1 MDIKDLRNRIDCAD
15 DALMQAYIERTKLVN
30 DIAEYKKRHNL
41 PILNADREQQVYDRL
56 VAKFGEEYSRDIYS
70 LYSGIINIS
79 KLRQAAQNRTTSIE
93 ELVGLSESKNIG
105 SRKERTVAIQGA
117 EGAFSMIAAKEMFT
131 QPQLQYKK
139 SFSEVFEAVSSG
151 QAEFGVVPI
160 ENSNAGSVNE
170 VYDLLARYGLYIAK
184 ARVQKIEHCLVG
196 IKGAQ
201 ADSIKNVIS
210 HPQALYQC
218 KEYLRK
224 RNITATNRANTA
236 LAAEEV
242 SKLQDMSLAA
252 IASEETAA
260 LYGLSILEKGVSDER
275 NNNTRFIAITKDNLA
290 VPTANKISLVVTLAH
305 KEGSLA
311 QLLNIIASYRVNLTK
326 LESRPISGSN
336 FEFMFYFDIEGNI
349 KDRVVQDMLFDIY
362 EYCEKVL
369 YLGGYTEQ

>member
-41 PILNADREQQVYDRL
+41 PILNADREQQVYDRI